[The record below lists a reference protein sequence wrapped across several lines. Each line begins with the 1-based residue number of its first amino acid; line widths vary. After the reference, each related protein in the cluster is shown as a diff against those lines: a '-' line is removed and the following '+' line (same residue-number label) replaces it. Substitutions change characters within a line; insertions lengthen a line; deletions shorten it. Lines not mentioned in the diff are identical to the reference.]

1 MDSKSFRD
9 MQVQTRG
16 EFLPQP
22 LACLHS
28 AIRTRRLGG
37 TSKNRITGAASL
49 VASTHR
55 MKTILT
61 GPETGTGPTLRVRRP
76 ALVAEG
82 SSLPVGNGQHLG
94 GLSEQIVLNHPGAPA
109 G

>member
-1 MDSKSFRD
+1 
-9 MQVQTRG
+9 
-16 EFLPQP
+16 
-22 LACLHS
+22 
-28 AIRTRRLGG
+28 
-37 TSKNRITGAASL
+37 
-49 VASTHR
+49 